1 MIADIDSVLD
11 LDDNDVF
18 IDELETSKFS
28 DAIKK
33 LMTEPMMCSEITQV
47 DFVEFV
53 EDDPPGSPCCCAD
66 DDIEP

>member
-28 DAIKK
+28 DTLKK

-47 DFVEFV
+47 DFVESV

-66 DDIEP
+66 GDDF